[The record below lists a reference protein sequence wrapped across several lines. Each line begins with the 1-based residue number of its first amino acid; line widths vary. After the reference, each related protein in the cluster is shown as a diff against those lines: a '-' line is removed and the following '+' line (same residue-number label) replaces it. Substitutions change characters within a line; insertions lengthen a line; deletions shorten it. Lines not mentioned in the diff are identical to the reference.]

1 MATTS
6 QRKASTTHRR
16 RAAARGLVRVEVQAA
31 RADTGLIRAL
41 AESLRG
47 KPERAKRLRST
58 LEQALIDPEVK
69 TAFDV
74 FESDLPDDAFAGIF
88 DQPRQKGW
96 REVEL

>member
-6 QRKASTTHRR
+6 QKKASTAHRR

-31 RADTGLIRAL
+31 KGDAGLIRAL
-41 AESLRG
+41 AETLRG
-47 KPERAKRLRST
+47 DPQRAKCLRSA
-58 LEQALIDPEVK
+58 LEQALIDPEIK

-74 FESDLPDDAFAGIF
+74 FGSDLPDATLEGVF
-88 DQPRQKGW
+88 DQPRQMGW

>member
-6 QRKASTTHRR
+6 QKKASTSHRR
-16 RAAARGLVRVEVQAA
+16 RAAARGVVRVEIQASKS
-31 RADTGLIRAL
+31 DTGLIKAL
-41 AESLRG
+41 AETLRG
-47 KPERAKRLRST
+47 DPDRAKSLRST
-58 LEQALIDPEVK
+58 LEQALIDPEIK

-74 FESDLPDDAFAGIF
+74 FGSDLPDEAFAGIF

>member
-16 RAAARGLVRVEVQAA
+16 RAVARGLVRVEVQAA
-31 RADTGLIRAL
+31 KRILASYALWQKHFAASRAGEKCFDPPW
-41 AESLRG
+41 S
-47 KPERAKRLRST
+47 S
-58 LEQALIDPEVK
+58 ALIDPEVK

-74 FESDLPDDAFAGIF
+74 FGSDLPDDAFAGIF